1 MFLIRCLALNFTQT
15 PIEKMRR
22 VQEIEFAEPSFLF
35 GRPKKNDP
43 IRLRRL
49 DRTMKIC
56 RWASFFSLA
65 VINFLNYAEVFTLTG
80 KNTETK
86 YHKS

>member
-1 MFLIRCLALNFTQT
+1 MFLMRCLALNFTQT
-15 PIEKMRR
+15 SIEKTRQ

-35 GRPKKNDP
+35 GRPKENDL

-56 RWASFFSLA
+56 RWASFLSLA
-65 VINFLNYAEVFTLTG
+65 VVNFLSYAEVFTLTG